1 MRVQRQSNSSDERQ
15 NGVAPS
21 SSLPSSIS
29 PRATSSEE
37 HRAGHMLLSLS
48 IVLTLLFHGALLVD
62 QNFARTYDALVHIF
76 FGSHY
81 AKDWFDPWE
90 PRWYTG
96 FLTISYPPLVHQL
109 IAVFSKLV
117 GLKAAYGIVQM
128 VALLGLNIGTYRFS
142 RLLFTPRASGY
153 ASLIVVVSSALIEA
167 VHVFGQLPTTLAL
180 AGLLNMIPFA
190 LDYVRSGRLTQLIR
204 SAAWAGATTAA
215 HHVTTIFGSVFFI
228 APMLLIAWLE
238 AFRAPR
244 PLEPVEWWPRLLYRV
259 VPRTYRIAL
268 LVFLIASS
276 LLVVFP
282 FWIWSR
288 SDPIAQVSIPHG
300 SRDNFFEN
308 GNAGLMFF
316 LIPWATALAF
326 LPYALRDCFLMSMA
340 LLELGWV
347 RIFKVW
353 GGNTRGDGAQNDSA
367 RSGKPITLR
376 WQHGLQSWRWPISA
390 SVALL
395 FALGLGGTTP
405 FARLLLRGAFEVL
418 TLERFTL
425 WATVLTTPFMG
436 AALESLLHGRGRSWL
451 DLNLGRRVRLGLSA
465 GLVLVLVGA
474 AVFISSMTR
483 LQKFQPEQIEIAPIT
498 AFIEKDEHWRYR
510 YLTLGFG
517 DQMAWLSANTR
528 GLTPDGNYHSARR
541 LVELTSSPIE
551 RLDGAKYTG
560 PPGLGSL
567 EQFLSTPEK
576 YHLKYVFSND
586 QFYDP
591 LLFFSGWHQLGRL
604 ENGIQVWE
612 REDVPPLPNRLP
624 RRTLPL
630 FERVAWGTLPP
641 LALLTALGSLG
652 LVSRRPKV
660 GGWQRNGLGARA
672 LDLLREDA
680 IEPAKPGS
688 FEAGARVPLLP
699 RFMKLNALFGHSSE
713 SNKVES
719 EPNLELDFE
728 SEPEHNLEQD
738 FGPSLQEEFAYFSQF
753 EWPPILE
760 PETESSNTQTPISEI
775 SSIEKIAP
783 DPVAELFAPQRSPL
797 KTRLFRTAWLAA
809 GIGAIGLVT
818 ALTWVVARPAQ
829 TPEYSVKQY
838 WNDVSFR
845 RYDAAFKRT
854 QPRGGLTLERYLLDL
869 SVRGGLRS
877 GYAKL
882 DTIQSTVI
890 AQDERRALI
899 RSELSWITSLHRL
912 QEEVTQ
918 ELEHTKD
925 GWRIVAE
932 PLLKPRSRDRFSEQ
946 VEVSY
951 YRAPRRLTTGI
962 TDSNDLL
969 DRPQLALIGSRLVT
983 REIQVEQPRPTA
995 STLPPKTVSQRVY
1008 SVVGEL
1014 QNIDARPADITVTAV
1029 LRDAGGLEVRRNN
1042 AATAIIHKLL
1052 PGERTPF
1059 RIDFVGPNAPDHL
1072 EDVSNFEVFARA
1084 VVTQRNLERS
1094 LGSWTRQESGGLRAS
1109 VFNVGTHEVTIPRA
1123 LVSLYDSKGIAWVEE
1138 RDLIEALPPRDVVS
1152 TTLPDQLPSGYSVR
1166 QDRMRGSD
1174 AGRVFDSN
1182 LKARGEVLS
1191 APLKSSPGL
1200 NSYRVQWL
1208 GFEAKP

>member
-1 MRVQRQSNSSDERQ
+1 MFMQGQINSSNEHSKSVSF
-15 NGVAPS
+15 GSVAPNS
-21 SSLPSSIS
+21 VAPNLVS
-29 PRATSSEE
+29 PDE
-37 HRAGHMLLSLS
+37 HRAGNLLLSVS

-62 QNFARTYDALVHIF
+62 QSFARTYDALVHIF
-76 FGSHY
+76 FASHY

-109 IAVFSKLV
+109 IALLSKLV

-128 VALLGLNIGTYRFS
+128 VALLGLNVGTYRFS

-153 ASLIVVVSSALIEA
+153 ASLIVVISSALIEA

-259 VPRTYRIAL
+259 VPRTYRIVL
-268 LVFLIASS
+268 LVLVIACS

-300 SRDNFFEN
+300 SRDNFLEN
-308 GNAGLMFF
+308 GSAGLMFF

-326 LPYALRDCFLMSMA
+326 LPYALQDFFLVSMA
-340 LLELGWV
+340 VLEFGWS
-347 RIFKVW
+347 RLRKA
-353 GGNTRGDGAQNDSA
+353 RGDSVRA
-367 RSGKPITLR
+367 GKSITLR
-376 WQHGLQSWRWPISA
+376 WRHGLQSWRWPISA

-405 FARLLLRGAFEVL
+405 FARLILRGAFEVL

-436 AALESLLHGRGRSWL
+436 AALESLFHGTGRTWL

-474 AVFISSMTR
+474 AIFVSSMTR

-576 YHLKYVFSND
+576 FHLKYVFSND

-641 LALLTALGSLG
+641 LAFLAALGSLV
-652 LVSRRPKV
+652 LVSRRPKARA
-660 GGWQRNGLGARA
+660 WQRNGLGARA

-688 FEAGARVPLLP
+688 FEAGARLPLLP
-699 RFMKLNALFGHSSE
+699 RFVKLSALFGRSSTAIPA
-713 SNKVES
+713 
-719 EPNLELDFE
+719 EPDFEMNFE
-728 SEPEHNLEQD
+728 SELEQD

-753 EWPPILE
+753 EWPPNLE
-760 PETESSNTQTPISEI
+760 PEPANLSNLSPNTGISNTGEPTSD
-775 SSIEKIAP
+775 S
-783 DPVAELFAPQRSPL
+783 VTELFVPQRSPL
-797 KTRLFRTAWLAA
+797 KTRLIRTFWLAA
-809 GIGAIGLVT
+809 GVGAIGLVI
-818 ALTWVVARPAQ
+818 ALIWVVTRPAEAA
-829 TPEYSVKQY
+829 EYTVKQY

-845 RYDAAFKRT
+845 RYNLAFERI

-890 AQDERRALI
+890 AQDEKRALI

-918 ELEHTKD
+918 ELERTKD

-983 REIQVEQPRPTA
+983 REIQVEQPRPTV
-995 STLPPKTVSQRVY
+995 STLPPKTIPERVY

-1059 RIDFVGPNAPDHL
+1059 RIDFVGSNAPDNL

-1094 LGSWTRQESGGLRAS
+1094 LGSWTRQEAGGLRAS

-1123 LVSLYDSKGIAWVEE
+1123 LVSLYDAKGIAWVEE

-1152 TTLPDQLPSGYSVR
+1152 TTLPDRLPKGYAVR

-1174 AGRVFDSN
+1174 AGRVFDSD
-1182 LKARGEVLS
+1182 LKTRGEVLS
-1191 APLKSSPGL
+1191 ARLNSSGL